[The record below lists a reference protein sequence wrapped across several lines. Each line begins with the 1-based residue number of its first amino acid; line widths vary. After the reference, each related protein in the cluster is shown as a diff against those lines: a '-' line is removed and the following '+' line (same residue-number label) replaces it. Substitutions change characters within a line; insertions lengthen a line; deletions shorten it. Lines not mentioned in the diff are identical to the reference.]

1 MGFVLLFL
9 QQAHPRQLQDKLD
22 KTMKKLVAFTAM
34 ATLGLIL
41 FDVDFAAAQDAAHGS
56 SDAAESLAL
65 AKASASGLKGIGGG
79 LAAGLGALGA
89 GVGIGRIG
97 GGAVEAIA
105 RQPEMAGT
113 IGTNMIITAALVE
126 GVALFAVVIG
136 LLAII

>member
-1 MGFVLLFL
+1 
-9 QQAHPRQLQDKLD
+9 
-22 KTMKKLVAFTAM
+22 MKKLVAFTAL
-34 ATLGLIL
+34 ATLGLITL
-41 FDVDFAAAQDAAHGS
+41 DVDLAAAQDAAHGT
-56 SDAAESLAL
+56 SDAESL

>member
-1 MGFVLLFL
+1 
-9 QQAHPRQLQDKLD
+9 
-22 KTMKKLVAFTAM
+22 MKKLVAFTALAT
-34 ATLGLIL
+34 ATLLL
-41 FDVDFAAAQDAAHGS
+41 FDLDISMAQGAADTIDDAAAKAIQEAHTR
-56 SDAAESLAL
+56 AVELAN
-65 AKASASGLKGIGGG
+65 ASGSGIKGIGGG
-79 LAAGLGALGA
+79 IAAGFGALGA

-136 LLAII
+136 LMAIL

>member
-1 MGFVLLFL
+1 
-9 QQAHPRQLQDKLD
+9 
-22 KTMKKLVAFTAM
+22 MKKLVAFTTL
-34 ATLGLIL
+34 ATLGLMM
-41 FDVDFAAAQDAAHGS
+41 FDVDTAMAQDATHSA
-56 SDAAESLAL
+56 DAANKL
-65 AKASASGLKGIGGG
+65 AKAGASGLKGIGGG

>member
-1 MGFVLLFL
+1 
-9 QQAHPRQLQDKLD
+9 
-22 KTMKKLVAFTAM
+22 MKKLVAFTAL
-34 ATLGLIL
+34 ATLGLMI
-41 FDVDFAAAQDAAHGS
+41 FDVDLASAQDAGA
-56 SDAAESLAL
+56 AAEDL

>member
-1 MGFVLLFL
+1 MNVFFCSAPTALTLKSL
-9 QQAHPRQLQDKLD
+9 YDELD
-22 KTMKKLVAFTAM
+22 EFMIKLVAFTAL
-34 ATLGLIL
+34 ATLGLMI
-41 FDVDFAAAQDAAHGS
+41 VVVPAVAQDASHGAG
-56 SDAAESLAL
+56 DNAEAL
-65 AKASASGLKGIGGG
+65 AKAGASGLKGIGGG
-79 LAAGLGALGA
+79 LAAGIGALGA

-136 LLAII
+136 LLAIL

>member
-1 MGFVLLFL
+1 
-9 QQAHPRQLQDKLD
+9 
-22 KTMKKLVAFTAM
+22 MKKLVAFTAL
-34 ATLGLIL
+34 AALGLL
-41 FDVDFAAAQDAAHGS
+41 TFDVDLAAAQGADS
-56 SDAAESLAL
+56 AAEEAAKLAHDRAVEI
-65 AKASASGLKGIGGG
+65 AKASASGIKGVGGG
-79 LAAGLGALGA
+79 LAAGIGALGA

>member
-1 MGFVLLFL
+1 
-9 QQAHPRQLQDKLD
+9 
-22 KTMKKLVAFTAM
+22 MKKLVAFTAL
-34 ATLGLIL
+34 ATLGLL
-41 FDVDFAAAQDAAHGS
+41 TFDVDLAAAQDAAQGAETAVEETAKLAKL
-56 SDAAESLAL
+56 AAEKAAELAHDRTVEI
-65 AKASASGLKGIGGG
+65 AKASASGIKGVGGG
-79 LAAGLGALGA
+79 LAAGIGALGA

>member
-1 MGFVLLFL
+1 L
-9 QQAHPRQLQDKLD
+9 PDKLD
-22 KTMKKLVAFTAM
+22 KIMKKLVAFTAL
-34 ATLGLIL
+34 ATLGLITL
-41 FDVDFAAAQDAAHGS
+41 DVDLAAAQNAAHGAG
-56 SDAAESLAL
+56 DAAESL